1 MRILVVEDARPLGAT
16 LRRALQEEGYAVD
29 LATDGVDG
37 LWRAQEFDYDAI
49 VLDLMLP
56 GLDGLQV
63 CRQLRAAG
71 RWAPVLILTAKT
83 QVDDR
88 VRGLDAGAD
97 DYLPKPF
104 SLLELSARLRA
115 LTRRGQQPRHPV
127 ITVGDLRLDPA
138 ARRAWRAHDE
148 LTLSSREFTLLE
160 TLMRHSG
167 IVLTRSSL
175 LDQVWDCD
183 TEAISNVVDQ
193 YIGYLRRKVDR
204 PYGRDDIET
213 VRGNGYRL
221 RSVPSPPARP

>member
-1 MRILVVEDARPLGAT
+1 M
-16 LRRALQEEGYAVD
+16 D

-104 SLLELSARLRA
+104 SLLELSARLR
-115 LTRRGQQPRHPV
+115 H
-127 ITVGDLRLDPA
+127 
-138 ARRAWRAHDE
+138 
-148 LTLSSREFTLLE
+148 
-160 TLMRHSG
+160 
-167 IVLTRSSL
+167 
-175 LDQVWDCD
+175 
-183 TEAISNVVDQ
+183 
-193 YIGYLRRKVDR
+193 
-204 PYGRDDIET
+204 
-213 VRGNGYRL
+213 
-221 RSVPSPPARP
+221 